1 MFHPL
6 ASPQRILASDR
17 LAPVALLL
25 SFLAAWCMLQ
35 GCEPGGG
42 PRVIT
47 TRTDSAGILLVEN
60 SGPLPE
66 DGGGWWVAADP
77 LLSIGTVEGED
88 VYQLFGVAGV
98 HRFHDGRIGVVD
110 AGSYQVRIYGPDGT
124 HLRSFGQRGAGP
136 EEFEMPALAGT
147 VGDTLIVVDR
157 AHHRLTLV
165 HPDQGFVGLVRV
177 ADEVGGFLNP
187 VGSFADGQTVYG
199 GAFDMR
205 RIGELRNGM
214 NRAGTFYR
222 SSHLD
227 GSLAADFGD
236 KPGAEFFIKDLE
248 GEGQDARPAV
258 IPFARIPEGAV
269 SPHFFFFSSQDGYE
283 VQVYEP
289 SGSLLR
295 LVRLEWDPIPV
306 TPADGERH
314 IERVVEQ
321 VGSLD
326 QEAGIRAQLGSL
338 PLPEVFPPHGSL
350 LADRLDCLWVQ
361 DFQRP
366 GAENRTWNVF
376 DAEGALVGRVTLPER
391 FNPAEIGP
399 DYVLGVGWDEL
410 NVEYVRMFALT
421 RGRGGR

>member
-1 MFHPL
+1 MLTDGRLHSERTARGRL
-6 ASPQRILASDR
+6 SPSLLI
-17 LAPVALLL
+17 LLL
-25 SFLAAWCMLQ
+25 VTAFAFTV
-35 GCEPGGG
+35 GCGSEKTSGNTA
-42 PRVIT
+42 VT
-47 TRTDSAGILLVEN
+47 TDSAGVSIVEN
-60 SGPLPE
+60 TGPAPA
-66 DGGGWWVAADP
+66 DGGGWNIAHTP
-77 LLSIGTVEGED
+77 TLSIGTVEGED
-88 VYQLFGVAGV
+88 VYQFFGVAGV
-98 HRFHDGRIGVVD
+98 HRFRDGRIGMVN
-110 AGSYQVRIYGPDGT
+110 SSSREIRIFTEDGT
-124 HLRSFGQRGAGP
+124 HLRSYGQRGEGP
-136 EEFEMPALAGT
+136 GEFEMPALAGH

-157 AHHRLTLV
+157 AHHRLTSV
-165 HPDQGFVGLVRV
+165 HPDDGFVGLARV
-177 ADEVGGFLNP
+177 SDEVGGFLNP
-187 VGSFADGQTVYG
+187 AGSFANGQTVYG

-205 RIGELRNGM
+205 RIGELKNGM

-399 DYVLGVGWDEL
+399 DYVVGVGWDEL